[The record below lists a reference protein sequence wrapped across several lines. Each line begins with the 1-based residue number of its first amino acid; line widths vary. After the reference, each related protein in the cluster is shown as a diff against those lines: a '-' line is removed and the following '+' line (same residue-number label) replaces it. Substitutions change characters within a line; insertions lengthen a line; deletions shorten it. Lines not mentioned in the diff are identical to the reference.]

1 MKRHRILAL
10 VTALAAMPVLWL
22 ASLLLLVQAFP
33 LTHGLVLEKLLL
45 GSAAI
50 IAGVLLW
57 RGHRLM
63 YWLGLL
69 SWLLFIVWAT
79 NSLYLL
85 HSGPSFAGQMPP
97 YVMYISYIILGISM
111 SGVLCYNEWRVRD
124 AP

>member
-1 MKRHRILAL
+1 
-10 VTALAAMPVLWL
+10 
-22 ASLLLLVQAFP
+22 
-33 LTHGLVLEKLLL
+33 
-45 GSAAI
+45 
-50 IAGVLLW
+50 
-57 RGHRLM
+57 M